1 MKKPKYAKLLLN
13 KNVICPIVNIHFS
26 TGQVTLKEKEN
37 IYNTVDIRNVEFDF
51 SDFSETERQA
61 FLLSFE

>member
-13 KNVICPIVNIHFS
+13 KNITYPIVNIHFS

-37 IYNTVDIRNVEFDF
+37 IYNTVDIRNVEFVF
-51 SDFSETERQA
+51 SDFTEMEKCSFLRA
-61 FLLSFE
+61 FE